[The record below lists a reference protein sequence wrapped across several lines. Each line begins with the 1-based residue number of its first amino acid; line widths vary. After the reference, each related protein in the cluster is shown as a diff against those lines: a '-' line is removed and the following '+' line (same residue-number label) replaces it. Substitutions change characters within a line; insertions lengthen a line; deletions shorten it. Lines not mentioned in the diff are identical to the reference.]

1 MRNFHAWQRRTM
13 RRADR
18 QLWGGVVLVVATTAA
33 YFCLTSFLEPE
44 APLAASVAMILRYVA
59 LLPVI
64 AGATLAVIG
73 AWTNWRLQRD
83 PILLYYRRD
92 GR

>member
-18 QLWGGVVLVVATTAA
+18 QLWGGVVLVVATTAM
-33 YFCLTSFLEPE
+33 YFCIASLLEPV
-44 APLAASVAMILRYVA
+44 APMAASVAVILRYLA

-64 AGATLAVIG
+64 AGAGLAAIG
-73 AWTNWRLQRD
+73 GWTIWRLQRD
-83 PILLYYRRD
+83 PILMYYRRD